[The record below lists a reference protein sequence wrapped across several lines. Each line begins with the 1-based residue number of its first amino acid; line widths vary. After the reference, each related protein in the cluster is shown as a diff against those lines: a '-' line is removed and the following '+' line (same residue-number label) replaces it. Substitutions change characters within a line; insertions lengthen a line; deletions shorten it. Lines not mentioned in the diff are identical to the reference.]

1 MKMSL
6 RKRFMFIGIGMLLL
20 LLGLAVSQL
29 PSIGAAVIQHPPH
42 RPMLASPPAGCEEV
56 AFNGAGVKLH
66 G

>member
-1 MKMSL
+1 
-6 RKRFMFIGIGMLLL
+6 MFIGIGILLL
-20 LLGLAVSQL
+20 LLDLAVSQL